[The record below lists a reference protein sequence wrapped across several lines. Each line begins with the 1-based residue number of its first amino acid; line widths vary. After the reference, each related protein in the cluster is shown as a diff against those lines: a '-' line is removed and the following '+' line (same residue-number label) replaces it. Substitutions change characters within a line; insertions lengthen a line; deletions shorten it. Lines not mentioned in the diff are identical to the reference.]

1 VFRDRKDAGQKLAVA
16 LKKYEND
23 NPLILAIPRGGIEVA
38 YYVAEHLNAQMVPV
52 VIRKLPLPYSPEAG
66 FGAIAEDGSKIILD
80 YAATSVTPEVIEIII
95 KQQKLEIERRIQ
107 ILRGGKPLPEIE
119 QRIVIVID
127 DGIAMGS
134 TMRAAIKLCR
144 NKNAKK
150 IIAASPVAGPVAA
163 ADMKKIADEAVILEI
178 PPNFAAVSQVYQKWY
193 DVPFDEALKFLNN

>member
-1 VFRDRKDAGQKLAVA
+1 MFHDRKDAGQKLAIA

-38 YYVAEHLNAQMVPV
+38 YYVAQHLKAQMAPV

-80 YAATSVTPEVIEIII
+80 FAATSVTPEVIEIII
-95 KQQKLEIERRIQ
+95 KQQKIEIEKRIQ
-107 ILRGGKPLPEIE
+107 ILRQGKPLPAISD
-119 QRIVIVID
+119 RNVIVVD

-144 NKNAKK
+144 NKKAKK
-150 IIAASPVAGPVAA
+150 IIAASPVAGPEAA
-163 ADMKKIADEAVILEI
+163 ADMKKIADEAVILET
-178 PPNFAAVSQVYQKWY
+178 PHNFAAVSQVYQIWY
-193 DVPFDEALKFLNN
+193 DVPFDEALKFLNT